1 VFGPAVWVRGLIVP
15 PPGYAP
21 AYVDWSAQEI
31 GIAAALSGD
40 AALIQDYL
48 TDPYLGFA
56 KRIGQAPPDATKR
69 SHEAI
74 RDAMKPVCLGINCG
88 PRTLDRSGGAPAAT
102 PHASRVR

>member
-1 VFGPAVWVRGLIVP
+1 
-15 PPGYAP
+15 
-21 AYVDWSAQEI
+21 
-31 GIAAALSGD
+31 LSGD

-74 RDAMKPVCLGINCG
+74 CDAMKLVCLGINCG

-102 PHASRVR
+102 PHGSRFR